1 MEELGTLLLADTST
15 KFIII
20 KMAEK
25 TFSKISVLSVI
36 SSIYIYILSVNYG
49 GRQTSYKM
57 QGPWRLVLHKN
68 PHVY

>member
-36 SSIYIYILSVNYG
+36 SSIYIYIYILSVNYG
-49 GRQTSYKM
+49 GQT
-57 QGPWRLVLHKN
+57 N
-68 PHVY
+68 II